1 MEQPT
6 TSHTPERGRLGE
18 VYAAYRSGQIDRRT
32 FLARATALGLGLPVA
47 LFILN
52 SVKVDSAVAAPA
64 AQDAPALDSIR
75 PSVGTET
82 QQRGAGGELK
92 ILQWQAPTVLSN
104 LVNTGTKDSLAA
116 NPITEP
122 LTSYAQD
129 GTLLP
134 TLVTEVP
141 TVENGGLSADLTT
154 VTYKLL
160 PDVLWSDGQPF
171 TADDVVFTF
180 NWIMDTAN
188 QSVVIALYQPI
199 KTVEAVDPLTVK
211 VTFNAPT
218 LGWYVPFSGSYNAAI
233 YPKHFWDGKDP
244 VAANDEFRK
253 APIGTGPYVVESFT
267 ENDQVTYLV
276 NDNYREANK
285 PFFAR
290 VNIKGG
296 GDAASAA
303 QAVLQTGDWDL
314 AWNLQ
319 VEQSILDEMAK
330 AGKGQ
335 LYGLPGTNVEQ
346 VIFNFSNPDDESTGE
361 RSDKDVPHPILS
373 DKAVRQAISLATDRD
388 TITNQFYSGAP
399 IELPSPN
406 LLAGIPAYASPNTS
420 YEFNLDKANQLLDE
434 AGWTKQGDVRAKDGV
449 EIKLK
454 YFTTIN
460 GVRQKTQAVNK
471 KNWESLG
478 IQITLGQVDAG
489 VFFDSAAG
497 NDQNANHFFRDIQM
511 FTNGATSTF
520 PLLFMLGWYGGPD
533 GSNIAQKSNGYSG
546 QNSSRYQNPEYDRIF
561 DEVSK
566 TTDVEAAA
574 GMFIQLNDILIADY
588 AEVPLV
594 QRAAEKLAVLNN
606 FNQANLSCSAFEAA
620 YWNIANWNR
629 TA

>member
-1 MEQPT
+1 VNQNN
-6 TSHTPERGRLGE
+6 TPERGRLGE
-18 VYAAYRSGQIDRRT
+18 VYEAYRAGQIDRRT

-64 AQDAPALDSIR
+64 AQDAPALDSVR
-75 PSVGTET
+75 PSVGTES

-92 ILQWQAPTVLSN
+92 ILQWQAPTVLST

-116 NPITEP
+116 SLISEP

-134 TLVTEVP
+134 TLLSELP

-160 PDVLWSDGQPF
+160 PGVLWSDGQPL
-171 TADDVVFTF
+171 TSADVVFTYD
-180 NWIMDTAN
+180 WIMNEAN
-188 QSVVIALYQPI
+188 QSNVIELYRPI
-199 KTVEAVDPLTVK
+199 ASVEAVDELTVK
-211 VTFNAPT
+211 VTFTEPS
-218 LGWYVPFSGSYNAAI
+218 LGWYVPFSGSYNSAV
-233 YPKHFWDGKDP
+233 YPKHFWDGKDMA
-244 VAANDEFRK
+244 AANDEFRK
-253 APIGTGPYVVESFT
+253 GPLGTGPFVVETFT
-267 ENDQVTYLV
+267 ENDQVTYIA
-276 NDNYREANK
+276 NENYREANK

-319 VEQSILDEMAK
+319 VEQPILEEMAK
-330 AGKGQ
+330 AGKGSI
-335 LYGLPGTNVEQ
+335 YGVPGTNVER
-346 VIFNFSNPDDESTGE
+346 VFFNLSNPDDESTGE
-361 RSDKDVPHPILS
+361 RASKSVPHPSLS

-388 TITNQFYSGAP
+388 TITNQFYSGPP
-399 IELPSPN
+399 IELPTSN
-406 LLAGIPAYASPNTS
+406 ILVGIGAYESPNTS
-420 YEFNLDKANQLLDE
+420 YEFNIEKANQVLDE
-434 AGWTKQGDVRAKDGV
+434 AGWTRDGGTRSKDGV

-454 YFTTIN
+454 YFTSIN
-460 GVRQKTQAVNK
+460 AVRQKTQAVNK
-471 KNWESLG
+471 KNWEELG
-478 IQITLGQVDAG
+478 IEVTLGQVDAG

-497 NDQNANHFFRDIQM
+497 NDQNANHFFRDVQM

-520 PLLFMLGWYGGPD
+520 PLLYMLAWYAGPD
-533 GSNIAQKSNGYSG
+533 GSNISQQSNGWSG
-546 QNSSRYQNPEYDRIF
+546 QNITRYQNPEYDRLY
-561 DEVSK
+561 EELSG
-566 TTDVEAAA
+566 TTDAEAAA
-574 GMFIQLNDILIADY
+574 ALYIQLNDIVINDFI
-588 AEVPLV
+588 EVPLV
-594 QRAAEKLAVLNN
+594 QRAAEKLAVLNS
-606 FNQANLSCSAFEAA
+606 FNQANLSASAFETA